1 VRIRSTIRSMW
12 RSARYQWRAWR
23 GRCRGRAV
31 VALVAL
37 LSLGLF
43 EPLLCIIHCQ
53 FWMPFALQQ
62 YAAPQHHHHLMMNM
76 GDMAGMAHASS
87 SPLAPSAVSPA
98 GCSLNSGHSSGVPI
112 LPPPS
117 PVHEVV
123 LALVPLLPVLLL
135 IAVHLGAA
143 LTGPPRVCIPVPL
156 RPPILVAG

>member
-1 VRIRSTIRSMW
+1 
-12 RSARYQWRAWR
+12 
-23 GRCRGRAV
+23 V

-53 FWMPFALQQ
+53 FWMPFALQH
-62 YAAPQHHHHLMMNM
+62 YAAPQHHHHVIHHHVMMNM
-76 GDMAGMAHASS
+76 GDIAGMAHASS
-87 SPLAPSAVSPA
+87 STLAPSAVSPA
-98 GCSLNSGHSSGVPI
+98 GCSLSSGHGSGLPL

-123 LALVPLLPVLLL
+123 LALVLLLPVLLL
-135 IAVHLGAA
+135 IAVQLATPP
-143 LTGPPRVCIPVPL
+143 TGPPRVCVPVPL

>member
-1 VRIRSTIRSMW
+1 MRISSTIRSSW
-12 RSARYQWRAWR
+12 RSASYHWRAWR
-23 GRCRGRAV
+23 SRCRGRAAV
-31 VALVAL
+31 TLVAL

-53 FWMPFALQQ
+53 FWMPVALQH
-62 YAAPQHHHHLMMNM
+62 YAASQHHHHAMMRE

-87 SPLAPSAVSPA
+87 SALAPSAVSPV
-98 GCSLNSGHSSGVPI
+98 GCPLYSGHGSGVPL

-123 LALVPLLPVLLL
+123 LALVLLLPVLLL
-135 IAVHLGAA
+135 VAVQPAA
-143 LTGPPRVCIPVPL
+143 PLTGPPRVCIPVPL